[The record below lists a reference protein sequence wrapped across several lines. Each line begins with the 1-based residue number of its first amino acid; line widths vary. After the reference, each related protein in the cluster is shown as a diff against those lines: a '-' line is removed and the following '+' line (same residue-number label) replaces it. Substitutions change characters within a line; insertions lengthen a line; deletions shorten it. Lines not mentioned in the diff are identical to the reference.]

1 MRLPSYILLVL
12 AFVLP
17 SSLAAAAEIPPAYRG
32 YFDASTRAPDAPGC
46 RKGDANENTASIGRR
61 EVRFWESVCKVRS
74 VRRGF
79 RNNLSFRA
87 TCTGEG
93 SAWRIEGALSIAKV
107 RGRDGVLMTRKFLKS
122 GRTGS
127 NFFERCT

>member
-1 MRLPSYILLVL
+1 MRLPGYMLLVL
-12 AFVLP
+12 AFGLP
-17 SSLAAAAEIPPAYRG
+17 SSLAAAAEIPLAYRG
-32 YFDASTRAPDAPGC
+32 YFDASMRAADAPVC
-46 RKGDANENTASIGRR
+46 KTGDANENTASIGRR
-61 EVRFWESVCKVRS
+61 EIKFWESVCKVRS

-79 RNNLSFRA
+79 RNNVSFRA
-87 TCTGEG
+87 TCSGEG
-93 SAWRIEGALSIAKV
+93 GAWRIEGALSIARV

>member
-1 MRLPSYILLVL
+1 V
-12 AFVLP
+12 
-17 SSLAAAAEIPPAYRG
+17 
-32 YFDASTRAPDAPGC
+32 
-46 RKGDANENTASIGRR
+46 
-61 EVRFWESVCKVRS
+61 
-74 VRRGF
+74 
-79 RNNLSFRA
+79 SFRA

-93 SAWRIEGALSIAKV
+93 GASKIEGALSLAQV